1 MLALPCT
8 RHCLRLPKTI
18 DSRPHF
24 EDNKCLNQHHHFR
37 TNVNF
42 PQRGKMFRLPPTI
55 PPVSVSVSDRFFSE
69 MPHFVG
75 IVSHLLRLF
84 HRDHRRCRHCRR
96 RRRLPASLPSFVIVE
111 FIDKLLVFFSLFCNW
126 RPILWKIRFS
136 FSCVYPKIW
145 QINSGSL
152 LNLYKSLI

>member
-37 TNVNF
+37 PNVNF

-96 RRRLPASLPSFVIVE
+96 RRRLPGFIAKLCHRRVHRQVVGFVQSFVTG
-111 FIDKLLVFFSLFCNW
+111 DQYYG
-126 RPILWKIRFS
+126 R
-136 FSCVYPKIW
+136 
-145 QINSGSL
+145 
-152 LNLYKSLI
+152 